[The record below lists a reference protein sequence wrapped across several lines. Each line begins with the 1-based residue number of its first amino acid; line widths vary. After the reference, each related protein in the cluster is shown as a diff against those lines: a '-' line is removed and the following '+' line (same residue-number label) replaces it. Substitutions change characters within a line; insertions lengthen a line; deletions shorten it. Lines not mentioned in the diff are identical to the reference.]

1 MKRKITFPSSLSGF
15 LFILLFACFSVS
27 AQEQTFATIITNQE
41 NVDDANLATNQDLTD
56 FAEVRANSGTLF
68 FGAYDGVLELSYG
81 ELLPAN
87 TTSYIK
93 IETEDDLLPSLLGGS
108 LGNLL
113 ADVLGIVLIGNQE
126 FTVKALNG
134 NTTVLSAV
142 SSDPNTFS
150 GARTQIVTDAQGD
163 YYIALT
169 PDQPYSSIEIT
180 NSIGSLIG
188 LNQERSLKVYGA
200 FYGADAPICNTPS
213 FTSFDGTGL
222 NLDLINLGGAGVTNI
237 ENAIDGDLATFSELS
252 LGVLSVAATVEQ
264 VIYFQNASQPTEDF
278 KIRLAV
284 DPSLLALGV
293 ANNIQFE
300 AYNGSNLIA
309 SRNLGSLLNLE
320 LINLLQSNTP
330 VDIDFD
336 VSAPVDRIVVSYS
349 SLLNTSLS
357 QRLDLYDVAVTPAIP
372 EIAAASQNITLCE
385 NSTAELI
392 ATTDTTNSQ
401 IEWYDEEQGGNLLA
415 TVDSGEAFTTS
426 SLTES
431 TTFYA
436 AATANGCTVASVRT
450 PVLVTIN
457 PTPKSSDIL
466 VAGFD
471 TAICLPE
478 VLEIVPSSTIS
489 NDFKYYFDPNKNVEI
504 TNGLTADGIVYV
516 INDSKLEITGLND
529 ANNPDNI
536 FISTTEPATG
546 CENSP
551 GDLRQVSII
560 LANTPNI
567 SINLT
572 ENITADDT
580 INSIEQDNDITITGT
595 VSGDAQENDEVI
607 ITVNNTEYTTLL
619 DAGLNFARDIP
630 GAELVLD
637 ADSSIDASITV
648 VGTLCTATAIDS
660 EAYTVDIDNPTIP
673 TVDAQT
679 TNDTTPIITGTA
691 DSDDELTVIVNG
703 VTYLETGTDLTDN
716 GDDTWNLQ
724 IPDGSELPDETY
736 DVDASVEDT
745 FGNTASDTT
754 TDELVIDATAPTT
767 PTVTAQTTNDTTP
780 LITGT
785 ADSDD
790 ELTVI
795 VNGVTY
801 TEGDG
806 NLIDNGDDTWSL
818 QIPDG
823 SEIPDGTYDV
833 DASVEDTVGNTASD
847 TTTDELIIDA
857 TAPTT
862 PTVTAQ
868 TTNDTTPLITGT
880 ADSDDELTVIV
891 NGITYT
897 EGDGN
902 LIDNGDDTWS
912 LQIPDGS
919 ELPDGTYD
927 VDASVEDT
935 VGNTASDNTTD
946 ELIIDATAPNSPT
959 VTPQTTN
966 DTTPL
971 ITGTADSDD
980 ELTVIVNEITYT
992 EGDGNLIDNG
1002 DDTWSL
1008 QIPNGSELPDGTYD
1022 VEVSVEDTVGNTASD
1037 TTADELV
1044 IDATAPTTPTVTA
1057 QITNDTTPL
1066 ITGTADSEDEL
1077 TVIVNGIT
1085 YLETGAD
1092 LTDNGDDTW
1101 SLQIPDGSEL
1111 LDGTYDVNASVEDAV
1126 GNTASDTTTN
1136 ELVIDATAPTTPT
1149 VDSQTTNDTT
1159 PLVTG
1164 TADSD
1169 DELTI
1174 IVNGVTYLETGTDLT
1189 DNGDDTWSLQI
1200 PDGSELLDG
1209 TYDVNASVED
1219 AVGNTASDTTTNELV
1234 IDATAPTTPT
1244 VDSQTTNDTT
1254 PLVTGTADSDDELT
1268 IIVNGVTYLETGTD
1282 LTDNGD
1288 DTWSLQIPDGSEL
1301 LDGTYDVNASV
1312 EDAVGNTASDTTTNE
1327 LVIDATA
1334 PTTPTVDSQTT
1345 NDTTPLVTGTA
1356 DSDDELT
1363 IIVNGVT
1370 YLETGTDLTD
1380 NGDDTWSLQIPD
1392 GSELPDGTY
1401 DVDASVEDTV
1411 GNTAFDTTTDELI
1424 IDATAPTM
1432 PTVTAQ
1438 ITNDTT
1444 PLITGTA
1451 DSDDELTVI
1460 VNGVTYPETGANLTD
1475 NGDDTWSL
1483 QIPDGSELPDG
1494 TYDVDASVEDT
1505 VGNTASDNTIDE
1517 LIIDAT
1523 APTTPTVNP
1532 QTTNDSTPLITGT
1545 ADSDDEL
1552 TVIVNGVTYLETGAD
1567 LIDNGDDTWSLQI
1580 PDGSELP
1587 DGTYDVDASVED
1599 AVGNMASDTT
1609 TDELVIDATAP
1620 TTPTVNPQTTND
1632 TTPLIT
1638 GTADSDDELTVI
1650 VNGVTYLE
1658 TGADL
1663 TDNGDDTW
1671 SLQIPNGS
1679 EIPDGTYDVDASV
1692 EDTVGNTASDTTTD
1706 ELIIDATAPT
1716 TPTVTAQT
1724 TNDTTP
1730 LIIGT
1735 ADSDDELTVIV
1746 NGVTYIEGDGNL
1758 IDNGDNTWSLQIP
1771 DGSELPDGTYDIGAS
1786 VEDTVGN
1793 TASDTTTDEL
1803 VIDATAPTTPTV
1815 TAQTTNDTTPLITG
1829 TADSD
1834 DELTVIVNG
1843 VTYLEAGADLTDNGD
1858 DTWSLQI
1865 PNGSELLDGTY
1876 DVDASVEDTVGNT
1889 ASDITIDEL
1898 TIDSVSP
1905 TTPTVITQTTNDT
1918 TPLITGTADSDDQ
1931 LTVIVNEITYTEGD
1945 GNLID
1950 NGDDTWSLQIPNGS
1964 EIPDGTYDVDASVED
1979 SVGNTASD
1987 NTIDELTI
1995 DSVSPTTPTVTAQTT
2010 NDITPLIT
2018 GTADSDDELTV
2029 IVNGVTYLETGA
2041 DLTDNGDDTW
2051 SLQIPDGN
2059 ELPDG
2064 TYDVDASVEDSV
2076 GNTASDI
2083 TIDELTIDS
2092 VSPTTPTVTAQTTND
2107 TTPLITGT
2115 ADSDDEL
2122 TVIVNGVTYL
2132 ETGAD
2137 LIDNGDNTWSLQIP
2151 SGSELLDGTYDVDA
2165 SVEDTVGNT
2174 ASDNTTDELTID
2186 SVSPTT
2192 PTVTAQ
2198 TTNDTTPL
2206 ITGTADSDDELTV
2219 IVNGVTY
2226 TEGDGILIDNGDDTW
2241 SLQIP
2246 DGSELPDG
2254 TYDVEVS
2261 VEDAVGNTASDTTT
2275 DELTVDSVSPTTPTV
2290 TAQTTNDNTPLI
2302 TGTAD
2307 SDDELTVIVNGVT
2320 YNEGDGNLTDNGDD
2334 TWSLQIPNGS
2344 ELPDGTYDV
2353 DASVEDTVGNT
2364 ASDTTTDELII
2375 DTDAPNIPT
2384 VISQIT
2390 TDTTPLIEGTADS
2403 EDELTVIVDNATY
2416 VENDGHLTDHGDNTW
2431 SLQIPGA
2438 NDIADGVYDV
2448 QATTQDMT
2456 GNSASD
2462 VTINELTVDTT
2473 APITP
2478 TVTPQDTSDT
2488 TPMIT
2493 GTADS
2498 DDMLSIIVDGNTYME
2513 SDGNLTD
2520 NGDDTWN
2527 LQISDENELADATY
2541 DVQATA
2547 EDLAGNL
2554 ASDMTVDELTI
2565 QSGIVTTDNDQ
2576 QLFCESENPTIAD
2589 IQVNETTVN
2598 WYLSASGGTVL
2609 TTDTALMDN
2618 TIYYA
2623 ALVTNGIESANRLA
2637 ITVTIISAPTPTT
2650 TATTQS
2656 FCVDVMAT
2664 VSDIEVNEPD
2674 VIWYAQATGGSPL
2687 AADALLV
2694 SGNYYGALV
2703 NNGCESSTRLEV
2715 SITIDEIASASI
2727 TSSTD
2732 MTCVG
2737 NEITYQTESDMSGY
2751 LWTISSGGTII
2762 TGGDLTDDFVTVI
2775 WDELGEQSV
2784 AVNYEST
2791 NSCMPLADA
2800 TLDVEVA
2807 SCSDLTI
2814 LKMVNNALPQLNTE
2828 VVYTI
2833 MVTNAGDTDFTDVEV
2848 EDLLP
2853 SGLQFVSAVTDSGT
2867 YDSATGVWLIPSVVA
2882 NATVELAISAVVL
2895 EDGDYLNIATITQ
2908 SSPMDSDLTNNVS
2921 QADITPSCIKVF
2933 NEFSPNGDGFNDTF
2947 TIRCIESYPEN
2958 NLKIYNRAGNMVYEM
2973 DGYAN
2978 VWRGTSTSNGTVN
2991 ENDGLPSS
2999 TYYYI
3004 LDLNDG
3010 SEPLTGWVYIAL

>member
-27 AQEQTFATIITNQE
+27 AQEHTFATTITNQE

-330 VDIDFD
+330 VDIGFD

-357 QRLDLYDVAVTPAIP
+357 QRVDLYDVAITPAIP

-415 TVDSGEAFTTS
+415 TVDSGETFTTS

-436 AATANGCTVASVRT
+436 AAKANGCTVASVRT

-567 SINLT
+567 SINLI

-580 INSIEQDNDITITGT
+580 INSIEQNNDITITGT

-637 ADSSIDASITV
+637 ADSTIDASITV

-679 TNDTTPIITGTA
+679 TNDTTPLITGTADSDDELTVIVNGITYPETGADLTDNGDDTWRLQIPDGSELPDGTYDVDASVEDTVGNTASDTTTDELIIDATAPTMPTVTAQITNDTTPLITGTA

-703 VTYLETGTDLTDN
+703 VTYLETGADLTDN
-716 GDDTWNLQ
+716 GDDTWSLQ
-724 IPDGSELPDETY
+724 IPNGSEIQDGTY

-745 FGNTASDTT
+745 VGNTASDNTI
-754 TDELVIDATAPTT
+754 DELTIDTTAPTT

-823 SEIPDGTYDV
+823 SELSDGTYDIDASVEDTVGNTASDTTTDELIIDATAPTTPTVDPQTTNDSTPIITGTADSDDELTVIVNGITYTEGDTNLIDNGDNTWSLQIPDGSELPDGTYDVDASVEDTVGNTASDNTTDELTIDSVSPTTPTVITQTTNDTTPLITGTADSDDQLTVIVNGITYTEGDTNLIDNGDDTWSLQIPDGSELPDGTYDIDVSVEDTVGNTASDNTTDELTIDSVSPTTPTVITQTTNDTTPLITGTADSDDQLTVIVNGITYTEGDTNLIDNGDDTWSLQIPDGSELIDGTYDVDASVEDTVGNTASDNTTDELTIDSVSPTTPTVTAQTTNDTTPLITGTADSDDELMVIVNGVTYTEGDGNLIDNGNDTWSLQIPIGNELPDGTYDV

-897 EGDGN
+897 EGDTN
-902 LIDNGDDTWS
+902 LIDNGDNTWS

-919 ELPDGTYD
+919 EL
-927 VDASVEDT
+927 
-935 VGNTASDNTTD
+935 
-946 ELIIDATAPNSPT
+946 
-959 VTPQTTN
+959 
-966 DTTPL
+966 
-971 ITGTADSDD
+971 
-980 ELTVIVNEITYT
+980 
-992 EGDGNLIDNG
+992 
-1002 DDTWSL
+1002 
-1008 QIPNGSELPDGTYD
+1008 
-1022 VEVSVEDTVGNTASD
+1022 
-1037 TTADELV
+1037 
-1044 IDATAPTTPTVTA
+1044 
-1057 QITNDTTPL
+1057 
-1066 ITGTADSEDEL
+1066 
-1077 TVIVNGIT
+1077 
-1085 YLETGAD
+1085 
-1092 LTDNGDDTW
+1092 
-1101 SLQIPDGSEL
+1101 
-1111 LDGTYDVNASVEDAV
+1111 
-1126 GNTASDTTTN
+1126 
-1136 ELVIDATAPTTPT
+1136 
-1149 VDSQTTNDTT
+1149 
-1159 PLVTG
+1159 
-1164 TADSD
+1164 
-1169 DELTI
+1169 
-1174 IVNGVTYLETGTDLT
+1174 
-1189 DNGDDTWSLQI
+1189 
-1200 PDGSELLDG
+1200 
-1209 TYDVNASVED
+1209 
-1219 AVGNTASDTTTNELV
+1219 
-1234 IDATAPTTPT
+1234 
-1244 VDSQTTNDTT
+1244 
-1254 PLVTGTADSDDELT
+1254 
-1268 IIVNGVTYLETGTD
+1268 
-1282 LTDNGD
+1282 
-1288 DTWSLQIPDGSEL
+1288 
-1301 LDGTYDVNASV
+1301 
-1312 EDAVGNTASDTTTNE
+1312 
-1327 LVIDATA
+1327 
-1334 PTTPTVDSQTT
+1334 
-1345 NDTTPLVTGTA
+1345 
-1356 DSDDELT
+1356 
-1363 IIVNGVT
+1363 
-1370 YLETGTDLTD
+1370 
-1380 NGDDTWSLQIPD
+1380 
-1392 GSELPDGTY
+1392 
-1401 DVDASVEDTV
+1401 
-1411 GNTAFDTTTDELI
+1411 
-1424 IDATAPTM
+1424 
-1432 PTVTAQ
+1432 
-1438 ITNDTT
+1438 
-1444 PLITGTA
+1444 
-1451 DSDDELTVI
+1451 
-1460 VNGVTYPETGANLTD
+1460 
-1475 NGDDTWSL
+1475 
-1483 QIPDGSELPDG
+1483 
-1494 TYDVDASVEDT
+1494 
-1505 VGNTASDNTIDE
+1505 
-1517 LIIDAT
+1517 
-1523 APTTPTVNP
+1523 
-1532 QTTNDSTPLITGT
+1532 
-1545 ADSDDEL
+1545 
-1552 TVIVNGVTYLETGAD
+1552 
-1567 LIDNGDDTWSLQI
+1567 
-1580 PDGSELP
+1580 
-1587 DGTYDVDASVED
+1587 
-1599 AVGNMASDTT
+1599 
-1609 TDELVIDATAP
+1609 
-1620 TTPTVNPQTTND
+1620 
-1632 TTPLIT
+1632 
-1638 GTADSDDELTVI
+1638 
-1650 VNGVTYLE
+1650 
-1658 TGADL
+1658 
-1663 TDNGDDTW
+1663 
-1671 SLQIPNGS
+1671 
-1679 EIPDGTYDVDASV
+1679 PDGTYDVDASV

-1716 TPTVTAQT
+1716 TPTVTAQI

-1730 LIIGT
+1730 LITGT

-1746 NGVTYIEGDGNL
+1746 NGITYPETGADL
-1758 IDNGDNTWSLQIP
+1758 TDNGDDTWSLQIP
-1771 DGSELPDGTYDIGAS
+1771 DGSELPDGTYDVDAS

-1793 TASDTTTDEL
+1793 TASDTTTDELTIDSVSPSTPTVTAQTTNDTTPLITGTADSDDELTVIVNGITYTEGDGNLIDNGNDTWSLQIPIGNELPDGTYDVDASVEDTVGNTASDNTTDEL

-1843 VTYLEAGADLTDNGD
+1843 VTYLE
-1858 DTWSLQI
+1858 
-1865 PNGSELLDGTY
+1865 
-1876 DVDASVEDTVGNT
+1876 
-1889 ASDITIDEL
+1889 
-1898 TIDSVSP
+1898 
-1905 TTPTVITQTTNDT
+1905 
-1918 TPLITGTADSDDQ
+1918 
-1931 LTVIVNEITYTEGD
+1931 
-1945 GNLID
+1945 
-1950 NGDDTWSLQIPNGS
+1950 
-1964 EIPDGTYDVDASVED
+1964 
-1979 SVGNTASD
+1979 
-1987 NTIDELTI
+1987 
-1995 DSVSPTTPTVTAQTT
+1995 
-2010 NDITPLIT
+2010 
-2018 GTADSDDELTV
+2018 
-2029 IVNGVTYLETGA
+2029 TGA
-2041 DLTDNGDDTW
+2041 DLTDNGDD
-2051 SLQIPDGN
+2051 
-2059 ELPDG
+2059 
-2064 TYDVDASVEDSV
+2064 
-2076 GNTASDI
+2076 
-2083 TIDELTIDS
+2083 
-2092 VSPTTPTVTAQTTND
+2092 
-2107 TTPLITGT
+2107 
-2115 ADSDDEL
+2115 
-2122 TVIVNGVTYL
+2122 
-2132 ETGAD
+2132 
-2137 LIDNGDNTWSLQIP
+2137 TWSLQIP

-2206 ITGTADSDDELTV
+2206 ITGTADSDDQLTVIVNGITYTEGDTNLIDNGDDTWSLQIPDGSELSDGTYDIDASVEDTVGNTASDTTTDELIIDATAPTTPTVDPQTTNDTTPLISGTADSDDELTV

-2226 TEGDGILIDNGDDTW
+2226 LETGADLTDNGDDTWSLQIPDGSDLPDGTYDVDVTVEDAVGNTASDNTIDELTIDSVSPTTPTVITQTTNDTTPLITGTADSDDELTVIVNGITYPETGADLTDNGDDTWSLQIPNGSEIPDGTYDVDVSVEDAVGNTASDITTDELIIDATAPTTPTVDTQTTNDTTPLITGTADSDDELTVIVNGVTYLETGADLTDNGDDTW

-2254 TYDVEVS
+2254 TYDVDAS
-2261 VEDAVGNTASDTTT
+2261 VEDTVGNTASDNTI
-2275 DELTVDSVSPTTPTV
+2275 DELVIDVTAPTTPTV
-2290 TAQTTNDNTPLI
+2290 DPQTTNDSTPLI

-2320 YNEGDGNLTDNGDD
+2320 YLETGADLTDNGDNTWSLQIPDGSELPDGTYDVDASVEDTVGNTASDITTDELVIDATAPTTPTVNPQTTNDTTPLITGTADSDDELTVIVNGITYTEGDGNLIDNGDD

-2353 DASVEDTVGNT
+2353 DVTVEDTVGNT
-2364 ASDTTTDELII
+2364 ASDTTTDELVI
-2375 DTDAPNIPT
+2375 DATAPTTPT
-2384 VISQIT
+2384 VTAQT
-2390 TDTTPLIEGTADS
+2390 TNDTTPL
-2403 EDELTVIVDNATY
+2403 
-2416 VENDGHLTDHGDNTW
+2416 
-2431 SLQIPGA
+2431 
-2438 NDIADGVYDV
+2438 
-2448 QATTQDMT
+2448 
-2456 GNSASD
+2456 
-2462 VTINELTVDTT
+2462 
-2473 APITP
+2473 
-2478 TVTPQDTSDT
+2478 
-2488 TPMIT
+2488 IT

-2498 DDMLSIIVDGNTYME
+2498 DDELTVIVNGVTYLETGADLTDNGNDTWSLQIPDGSELPDGTYDVDASVEDTIGNMA
-2513 SDGNLTD
+2513 SDITTDELVIDATAPTTPTVNPQTTNDSTPLITGTADSDDELTVIVNGITYTEGDTNLID

-2527 LQISDENELADATY
+2527 LQIPDENELADGTY

-2637 ITVTIISAPTPTT
+2637 ITVTVISTPTPTT

-2656 FCVDVMAT
+2656 FCVDAMAT

-2674 VIWYAQATGGSPL
+2674 VIWYNQATGGSPL

-2784 AVNYEST
+2784 AVNYESS

-2833 MVTNAGDTDFTDVEV
+2833 TVTNAGDTDFTDVEV

-2921 QADITPSCIKVF
+2921 QVDITPSCIKVF

>member
-1 MKRKITFPSSLSGF
+1 MKRKTTFPSSLSSF

-27 AQEQTFATIITNQE
+27 AQEQTFATTITNQE

-200 FYGADAPICNTPS
+200 FYGATAPTCNVPS
-213 FTSFDGTGL
+213 FTSFDGTGF

-264 VIYFQNASQPTEDF
+264 VIYFQNATQATEDF

-309 SRNLGSLLNLE
+309 SRDLGSLLNLE

-330 VDIDFD
+330 VDIGFD

-357 QRLDLYDVAVTPAIP
+357 QRLDLYDVAVTAAIP

-392 ATTDTTNSQ
+392 ATTDSPDSQ

-426 SLTES
+426 SLTEN

-580 INSIEQDNDITITGT
+580 INSIEQNNDITITGT

-619 DAGLNFARDIP
+619 DAGLNFTRDIP

-637 ADSSIDASITV
+637 ADSTIDASVTV

-660 EAYTVDIDNPTIP
+660 EAYTVDVDSPTIP

-679 TNDTTPIITGTA
+679 TNDTTPIITGTG
-691 DSDDELTVIVNG
+691 DSEDELTVIVNG
-703 VTYLETGTDLTDN
+703 VTYPETGADLTDN
-716 GDDTWNLQ
+716 GDDTWSLQ
-724 IPDGSELPDETY
+724 IPDGSELLDGMY
-736 DVDASVEDT
+736 DVDTSVEDAV
-745 FGNTASDTT
+745 GNTASDTT
-754 TDELVIDATAPTT
+754 TNELVIDATAPTT
-767 PTVTAQTTNDTTP
+767 PTVTAQTTNDSTP

-795 VNGVTY
+795 VNGITY
-801 TEGDG
+801 TEGDT

-833 DASVEDTVGNTASD
+833 DAFVEDTVGNTASD

-868 TTNDTTPLITGT
+868 TTNDSTPLITGT

-891 NGITYT
+891 NGVIYLET
-897 EGDGN
+897 GAD

-980 ELTVIVNEITYT
+980 ELTIIVNGITYT
-992 EGDGNLIDNG
+992 EGDGNLI
-1002 DDTWSL
+1002 
-1008 QIPNGSELPDGTYD
+1008 
-1022 VEVSVEDTVGNTASD
+1022 
-1037 TTADELV
+1037 
-1044 IDATAPTTPTVTA
+1044 
-1057 QITNDTTPL
+1057 
-1066 ITGTADSEDEL
+1066 
-1077 TVIVNGIT
+1077 
-1085 YLETGAD
+1085 
-1092 LTDNGDDTW
+1092 
-1101 SLQIPDGSEL
+1101 
-1111 LDGTYDVNASVEDAV
+1111 
-1126 GNTASDTTTN
+1126 
-1136 ELVIDATAPTTPT
+1136 
-1149 VDSQTTNDTT
+1149 
-1159 PLVTG
+1159 
-1164 TADSD
+1164 
-1169 DELTI
+1169 
-1174 IVNGVTYLETGTDLT
+1174 
-1189 DNGDDTWSLQI
+1189 
-1200 PDGSELLDG
+1200 
-1209 TYDVNASVED
+1209 
-1219 AVGNTASDTTTNELV
+1219 
-1234 IDATAPTTPT
+1234 
-1244 VDSQTTNDTT
+1244 
-1254 PLVTGTADSDDELT
+1254 
-1268 IIVNGVTYLETGTD
+1268 
-1282 LTDNGD
+1282 
-1288 DTWSLQIPDGSEL
+1288 
-1301 LDGTYDVNASV
+1301 
-1312 EDAVGNTASDTTTNE
+1312 
-1327 LVIDATA
+1327 
-1334 PTTPTVDSQTT
+1334 
-1345 NDTTPLVTGTA
+1345 
-1356 DSDDELT
+1356 
-1363 IIVNGVT
+1363 
-1370 YLETGTDLTD
+1370 
-1380 NGDDTWSLQIPD
+1380 
-1392 GSELPDGTY
+1392 
-1401 DVDASVEDTV
+1401 
-1411 GNTAFDTTTDELI
+1411 
-1424 IDATAPTM
+1424 
-1432 PTVTAQ
+1432 
-1438 ITNDTT
+1438 
-1444 PLITGTA
+1444 
-1451 DSDDELTVI
+1451 
-1460 VNGVTYPETGANLTD
+1460 D

-1523 APTTPTVNP
+1523 APTTPTV
-1532 QTTNDSTPLITGT
+1532 T
-1545 ADSDDEL
+1545 
-1552 TVIVNGVTYLETGAD
+1552 
-1567 LIDNGDDTWSLQI
+1567 
-1580 PDGSELP
+1580 
-1587 DGTYDVDASVED
+1587 
-1599 AVGNMASDTT
+1599 
-1609 TDELVIDATAP
+1609 
-1620 TTPTVNPQTTND
+1620 PQTTND

-1671 SLQIPNGS
+1671 SLQIP
-1679 EIPDGTYDVDASV
+1679 
-1692 EDTVGNTASDTTTD
+1692 
-1706 ELIIDATAPT
+1706 
-1716 TPTVTAQT
+1716 
-1724 TNDTTP
+1724 
-1730 LIIGT
+1730 
-1735 ADSDDELTVIV
+1735 
-1746 NGVTYIEGDGNL
+1746 
-1758 IDNGDNTWSLQIP
+1758 
-1771 DGSELPDGTYDIGAS
+1771 DGSELPDGTYDVDVT

-1843 VTYLEAGADLTDNGD
+1843 VTYTEGDGNLTDNGD

-1865 PNGSELLDGTY
+1865 PDGSELPDGTY
-1876 DVDASVEDTVGNT
+1876 DVNASVEDTVGNT
-1889 ASDITIDEL
+1889 ASDNTIDEL

-1905 TTPTVITQTTNDT
+1905 TIPTVDAQTTNDT

-1964 EIPDGTYDVDASVED
+1964 E
-1979 SVGNTASD
+1979 
-1987 NTIDELTI
+1987 
-1995 DSVSPTTPTVTAQTT
+1995 
-2010 NDITPLIT
+2010 
-2018 GTADSDDELTV
+2018 
-2029 IVNGVTYLETGA
+2029 
-2041 DLTDNGDDTW
+2041 
-2051 SLQIPDGN
+2051 
-2059 ELPDG
+2059 LPDG
-2064 TYDVDASVEDSV
+2064 TYDVDASVEDTV
-2076 GNTASDI
+2076 GNTASDN
-2083 TIDELTIDS
+2083 TTDELVIDATA
-2092 VSPTTPTVTAQTTND
+2092 PTTPTVDAQTTND

-2132 ETGAD
+2132 ETGANLTD
-2137 LIDNGDNTWSLQIP
+2137 NGDDTWSLQIPDGSELIDGTYDVDASVEDTVGNTASDTTTDELVIDATAPTTPTVTAQTTNDATPLITGTADSDDELTVIVNGVTYTEDDGNLIDNSDDTWSLQIPDGSELIDGTYDVDASVEDAVGNMASDTTTDELVIDATAPTTPTVDAQTTNDTTPLIAGTADSDDELMVIVNGVTYTEGDTNLIDNGDDTWSLQIP
-2151 SGSELLDGTYDVDA
+2151 SGSEIPDGTYDVDASVEDTVGNTASDITTDELTIDATAPTTPTVTAQTTNDTTPLITGTADSDDELTVIVNGATYTEGDTNLIDNGDDTWSLQIPSGSEIPDGTYDVDASVEDTVGNTALDTTTDELVIDTTAPTTPTVTAQTTNDSTPLITGTADSDDELTVIVNGVTYTEGDGNLTDNGDDTWSLQIPDGSELPDGTYDVDASVEDTVGNTASDSTTDELTIDATAPTNPTVIAQTTNDTTPLITGTADSDDELTIIVNGVTYTEGDGNLIDNGDDTWSLQIPDDSELPDGTYDVDA

-2219 IVNGVTY
+2219 IVNGITYTEGDTNLTDNGDNTWSLQIPDGSELPDGTYDVDASVEDTVGNTAFDNTIDELTIDSISPTTPTVTAQTTNDTTPLITGTADSDDELTVIVNGITY
-2226 TEGDGILIDNGDDTW
+2226 TEGDGNLTDNGDDTW

-2254 TYDVEVS
+2254 TYDVDAS
-2261 VEDAVGNTASDTTT
+2261 VEDTVGNTASDNTTDELVIDATAPTNPTVDSQTTNDSTPLITGTADSDNELTVIVNGVTYLETGADLTDNGDDTWSLQIPDGSELPDGTYDVDASVEDTVGNTALDTTT
-2275 DELTVDSVSPTTPTV
+2275 DELVIDATAPTTPTV
-2290 TAQTTNDNTPLI
+2290 TAQTTNDSTPLI

-2320 YNEGDGNLTDNGDD
+2320 YTEGDGNLTDNGDD

-2375 DTDAPNIPT
+2375 DTDAPTIPT

-2456 GNSASD
+2456 GNLASD
-2462 VTINELTVDTT
+2462 VTTNELTVDTT

-2478 TVTPQDTSDT
+2478 TVTPQETSDA

-2520 NGDDTWN
+2520 NGDDTWS
-2527 LQISDENELADATY
+2527 LQIPDENELGDGTY

-2547 EDLAGNL
+2547 EDLVGNL

-2598 WYLSASGGTVL
+2598 WYFSASGGTVL

-2637 ITVTIISAPTPTT
+2637 ITVTIISTPTPTT

-2674 VIWYAQATGGSPL
+2674 LIWYAQATGGSPL
-2687 AADALLV
+2687 AADTLLV

-2784 AVNYEST
+2784 AVNYESS

-2833 MVTNAGDTDFTDVEV
+2833 TVTNAGDTDFTDVEV

-2867 YDSATGVWLIPSVVA
+2867 YDSATGVWLIPSVGA
-2882 NATVELAISAVVL
+2882 NANVELAISAVVL

-2921 QADITPSCIKVF
+2921 EVDITPSCIKVF